1 MYNNENVDLVSI
13 IIPVYNVEDFVE
25 QCIDSILNQTYS
37 NLEIIAVNDGST
49 DSSLKILEN
58 IKKKDSRVMII
69 NQKNSGVSSAR
80 NAGIAKAN
88 GKYLVFVDA
97 DDFLARNFVDY
108 MLELIKYNDSDFA
121 YSVKNYW
128 TNEEKQEKKQYIRKI
143 DSSMSVGIL
152 LSPDVT
158 VGCWNKIYKK
168 EFLEKNNLKFL
179 SDLYYGEGLNF
190 IIRTSLKSNKITIGN
205 KKVYFYRKNN
215 MQSATTK
222 YLIDKFYNGEKSLKL
237 IGEQIDLKNDFV
249 KSMYILHLSTFYLG
263 AIVKMIEFDQKKFY
277 EKDYKRWKSAIK
289 NNLKSLMFNKNV
301 SLYRKTMLLVGSC
314 FPSIISKMNIHR
326 NKKIIKESVK

>member
-121 YSVKNYW
+121 YSV
-128 TNEEKQEKKQYIRKI
+128 
-143 DSSMSVGIL
+143 
-152 LSPDVT
+152 
-158 VGCWNKIYKK
+158 
-168 EFLEKNNLKFL
+168 
-179 SDLYYGEGLNF
+179 
-190 IIRTSLKSNKITIGN
+190 
-205 KKVYFYRKNN
+205 
-215 MQSATTK
+215 
-222 YLIDKFYNGEKSLKL
+222 
-237 IGEQIDLKNDFV
+237 
-249 KSMYILHLSTFYLG
+249 
-263 AIVKMIEFDQKKFY
+263 
-277 EKDYKRWKSAIK
+277 
-289 NNLKSLMFNKNV
+289 
-301 SLYRKTMLLVGSC
+301 
-314 FPSIISKMNIHR
+314 
-326 NKKIIKESVK
+326 